1 MNVPRMTRQ
10 ARFSRL
16 RDLSAARPKPPND
29 YEGSS
34 PNAGLGYTGRR
45 MPSLR
50 MRAWSVVRFMPS
62 RVAAPLGPALRHCV
76 CLSARQICWRSAS
89 SRVEIEEVKVE
100 EGAEEVKGA
109 EASAPG
115 ATGEPEACLSSERG
129 MNSSW
134 PGDRNT
140 A

>member
-16 RDLSAARPKPPND
+16 RDSSAARPKPPND

-62 RVAAPLGPALRHCV
+62 RVAAPLGPAMRSEEHTSELQSHSDLV
-76 CLSARQICWRSAS
+76 CRLLLEKKKKKKMKNQK
-89 SRVEIEEVKVE
+89 IEKMS
-100 EGAEEVKGA
+100 K
-109 EASAPG
+109 
-115 ATGEPEACLSSERG
+115 
-129 MNSSW
+129 
-134 PGDRNT
+134 
-140 A
+140 